1 MHVQFFSLKK
11 PICNSTFLLPSSSWL
26 RLKLP
31 NSIRSE
37 IGSSLFVCLFVFFTT
52 QPTYVYV
59 FIFLAQFECE
69 MPLGMENG
77 KISDA
82 DIETETNS
90 FDANSGPEKARLR
103 SPTGYRADPEAL
115 NRTLLNY
122 ILVKLPKEMIITGIA
137 TQGLGKE
144 WVKEFELLA
153 DKNQSEL
160 ISFKDV
166 VNGTTLKKVRQLSTA
181 YLQW

>member
-1 MHVQFFSLKK
+1 MIHVQFFSLKK
-11 PICNSTFLLPSSSWL
+11 PNCNSTFSLPSSSWL

-37 IGSSLFVCLFVFFTT
+37 IGSSLFVFFS

-82 DIETETNS
+82 EIETETNS

-122 ILVKLPKEMIITGIA
+122 ILVKLPKEMIVTGIA

-144 WVKEFELLA
+144 WVKKFELLA

-181 YLQW
+181 CLQW

>member
-1 MHVQFFSLKK
+1 
-11 PICNSTFLLPSSSWL
+11 
-26 RLKLP
+26 
-31 NSIRSE
+31 
-37 IGSSLFVCLFVFFTT
+37 
-52 QPTYVYV
+52 
-59 FIFLAQFECE
+59 

-82 DIETETNS
+82 EIETETNS

-144 WVKEFELLA
+144 WVKKFELLA

-166 VNGTTLKKVRQLSTA
+166 VNGTTLRKVRQLSTA
-181 YLQW
+181 CLQQ

>member
-1 MHVQFFSLKK
+1 M
-11 PICNSTFLLPSSSWL
+11 FL
-26 RLKLP
+26 
-31 NSIRSE
+31 
-37 IGSSLFVCLFVFFTT
+37 V
-52 QPTYVYV
+52 
-59 FIFLAQFECE
+59 QFECE

-77 KISDA
+77 EISDA

-90 FDANSGPEKARLR
+90 LDANSGPEKARLR

-122 ILVKLPKEMIITGIA
+122 IKVKLPKETIITGIA

-144 WVKEFELLA
+144 WVKKFELLA
-153 DKNQSEL
+153 DKDQSEL

-166 VNGTTLKKVRQLSTA
+166 VNGTTLKKVRQLSMA
-181 YLQW
+181 CLQ

>member
-1 MHVQFFSLKK
+1 
-11 PICNSTFLLPSSSWL
+11 
-26 RLKLP
+26 
-31 NSIRSE
+31 
-37 IGSSLFVCLFVFFTT
+37 
-52 QPTYVYV
+52 
-59 FIFLAQFECE
+59 

-82 DIETETNS
+82 EIETKTNS

-144 WVKEFELLA
+144 WVKKFELLA

-166 VNGTTLKKVRQLSTA
+166 VNGTILRKVRQLSTA
-181 YLQW
+181 CLQW